1 MLKLKN
7 ISHYY
12 SSYNVKNDV
21 LSSINIIFEKSSIST
36 IFGNSGTGKSTL
48 LNIAGLINSPIN
60 GQILLDDKNINNSMN
75 NIASLRLKY
84 FGYVFQNHYLLPE
97 FTVKENLMLPGVIM
111 GDDKNR
117 IINRVS
123 TYLDRFGMN
132 LLKNKYPHHI
142 SIGEAQRVAVIR
154 SLINKPKIIIADE
167 PTSNLDDENANMISD
182 LFKELKEENKYTII
196 IATHDKRFLQ
206 ISDNNY
212 KLNNKNLIKL

>member
-1 MLKLKN
+1 MLELKK

-12 SSYNVKNDV
+12 TSYNTNNKV
-21 LSSINIIFEKSSIST
+21 LSSVDISFEKSSITT
-36 IFGNSGTGKSTL
+36 IFGNSGTGKTTL
-48 LNIAGLINSPIN
+48 LNIAGLIIVPSE
-60 GQILLDDKNINNSMN
+60 GQIIIDKQNINNSKN
-75 NIASLRLKY
+75 TSSIRLQY

-97 FTVKENLMLPGVIM
+97 FTIEENLILPGVIS
-111 GDDKNR
+111 GDNKKEIN
-117 IINRVS
+117 NRVS
-123 TYLDRFGMN
+123 KYLDRFGLN
-132 LLKNKYPHHI
+132 FIKNKYPHHI

-167 PTSNLDDENANMISD
+167 PTSNLDDENADKISN
-182 LFKELKEENKYTII
+182 LFKELKEENKYAIV